1 MSVNFSYEVSFVLQG
16 FLTRRKISRRGADG
30 FTSPPKE
37 VMLRIFIVLKNPLSF
52 AGFEPASL
60 ESMASTLPQAT
71 EGGNSLLSGVYLII
85 YKSMEN

>member
-1 MSVNFSYEVSFVLQG
+1 MSVNFAYEVSFVLQG

-37 VMLRIFIVLKNPLSF
+37 VMLRIFIALKDSLSF

-60 ESMASTLPQAT
+60 ESNGKHVTTGHRGRQFISYFL
-71 EGGNSLLSGVYLII
+71 GYI
-85 YKSMEN
+85 